1 VESAGYSDLSFLA
14 RRGVPFCCGVVRAD
28 VGVEGVFELLFDPF
42 RGNRAPC
49 AICMPLWVDLVDG
62 VRVEG
67 KDDKDAWRL
76 TIPLALPVVP
86 LVEGRYERAVVI
98 FLPFKTEMDSQ
109 RIFRRGKKSF
119 GLGKTDVRIVH

>member
-1 VESAGYSDLSFLA
+1 
-14 RRGVPFCCGVVRAD
+14 
-28 VGVEGVFELLFDPF
+28 
-42 RGNRAPC
+42 
-49 AICMPLWVDLVDG
+49 MDG

-98 FLPFKTEMDSQ
+98 FLPFNTEWDSQ
-109 RIFRRGKKSF
+109 RILRKGRKSF
-119 GLGKTDVRIVH
+119 ELGKTYIRIVH